1 MTTLLGQR
9 KTHQSG
15 VSRCLL
21 YHIWDKAFR
30 TSPIPVPLQNRHL
43 TKRSSPDSD
52 DALAGAAPDICY
64 LPPGCPTPQWSGAE
78 PGKISPCHITPF
90 PVMVRR
96 LFSEARRGASENLSF
111 TSALPR
117 DRHKASLC
125 LSRVSTRPLTMV
137 EGLGLTANILGIIVA
152 ADVVFRSTA
161 NLCDLLNR
169 ARTRPP
175 PCHNS
180 SMLLKVSFLP
190 SLRCGFGPTNTNNS
204 SLQAKMADVS
214 PAKIIST
221 LNRCG
226 GQLNALV
233 EEL

>member
-1 MTTLLGQR
+1 MYLGVCYII
-9 KTHQSG
+9 SG
-15 VSRCLL
+15 
-21 YHIWDKAFR
+21 
-30 TSPIPVPLQNRHL
+30 
-43 TKRSSPDSD
+43 TKRFE
-52 DALAGAAPDICY
+52 
-64 LPPGCPTPQWSGAE
+64 PPLYRFPSKTA
-78 PGKISPCHITPF
+78 IS
-90 PVMVRR
+90 
-96 LFSEARRGASENLSF
+96 LNEARQTATMHWREQHLISAICHLAVQRLNGPAPSREKYHPVISHLSQSW
-111 TSALPR
+111 SAAFSQKPGGVPPKICLSPPLPR

-190 SLRCGFGPTNTNNS
+190 SLRCGFGPMNTNNS